1 MSAETWLTLGIVGFL
16 MSFVKSAFG
25 LGSGALFVPV
35 MVLFMDP
42 KLAVVSTV
50 PLMLLSGL
58 MTIRT
63 YWGRWHWPVLQ
74 PLVLATLAGVL
85 AGSALL
91 VRLPADIVR
100 KLVGTAALLF
110 AGTQLYRLLGTEIA
124 AASDGDGAGWGRALA
139 YGVGAVGGFVS
150 AIAHSGGIIY
160 SFYLLPRL
168 SQAEFVASLALLAL
182 GSDALKL
189 ISFWQAGALT
199 WTDVWAGLV
208 LSPLLALGTWLGR
221 RVNRNVSA
229 RAFIAVISALLLVV
243 GVLLLVR

>member
-1 MSAETWLTLGIVGFL
+1 MPVECLAGVTAVVSAETWLTLGIVGFL

-124 AASDGDGAGWGRALA
+124 AASDGDGAGWGGPSPMA
-139 YGVGAVGGFVS
+139 S
-150 AIAHSGGIIY
+150 APS
-160 SFYLLPRL
+160 
-168 SQAEFVASLALLAL
+168 
-182 GSDALKL
+182 
-189 ISFWQAGALT
+189 
-199 WTDVWAGLV
+199 AGLSV
-208 LSPLLALGTWLGR
+208 RSRTRAASFIRFTCCPDCRRRSLSHRWR
-221 RVNRNVSA
+221 CSRS
-229 RAFIAVISALLLVV
+229 
-243 GVLLLVR
+243 VRTH